1 MEGDENNPLKNSY
14 IELKDKKGNDLK
26 EIMNKRA
33 QTLRI
38 ANDRI
43 SALELTLQQKQ
54 EKRQR
59 TIEIIDFLTRCQEI
73 RDILKDRH
81 SITMDDYSTVLLMLK
96 EEIASLDTSIERDES
111 ELSEIQRN
119 VHTYEHEKD
128 DSIAKLIIN
137 LTEEIEV
144 LEKNQKTIG
153 EEYGVIKSQFRFEY
167 VENEYNRLVGE
178 GLDCDKEKSEIKYVL
193 YSF

>member
-1 MEGDENNPLKNSY
+1 
-14 IELKDKKGNDLK
+14 
-26 EIMNKRA
+26 MNKRA

-59 TIEIIDFLTRCQEI
+59 TIERIDFLTSCQEI
-73 RDILKDRH
+73 IDILKDRH
-81 SITMDDYSTVLLMLK
+81 SIAMDDYSTVLLTLK

-111 ELSEIQRN
+111 ELSDIQRN
-119 VHTYEHEKD
+119 IQTYENEKD

-167 VENEYNRLVGE
+167 VENEYNRLAGE
-178 GLDCDKEKSEIKYVL
+178 GLDCDKEISKCM
-193 YSF
+193 